1 MIEEYIAAGIK
12 RNNPTIDKPLELYE
26 LNEELYMLGKQY
38 GIYRSRREIENKFNA
53 KLDKEIG
60 RTKQLKKELKR
71 KPSNRRR

>member
-53 KLDKEIG
+53 KLDTEIG

-71 KPSNRRR
+71 KPSNR